1 MYIEGKISKNAVTED
16 NNQLYEVLV
25 MILISEISPESCCF
39 ANFTVYSISRLENF
53 LIVFRNAKFIQLGT
67 QNQYLFSYIR
77 NRDNT
82 LATVGKI
89 CYRNIRIMCNQ
100 YDSQQN
106 ERLFCYC
113 KLCHRI

>member
-1 MYIEGKISKNAVTED
+1 MYIEGKISKKAVTEYK
-16 NNQLYEVLV
+16 NLLYEVLV

-39 ANFTVYSISRLENF
+39 ANFTVYSISRLGNF

-67 QNQYLFSYIR
+67 QHQYLFSYIR